1 MRNRFYYQ
9 PRYFL
14 YWLLLFAF
22 GRALF
27 LIYHWSQHTHALDAG
42 TIARTFVYG
51 LRLDGSAA
59 AYLSLPAFLL
69 LALGGLFPRWRGA
82 QALGIYTAII
92 GVVVALLTTV
102 DLELYRAWG
111 FRLDSTPLQY
121 LDSPNEML
129 ASAGSA
135 PVLVLTGIFLGLL
148 STGYGLYQRLLTPLP
163 LAPDWF
169 PRWRPVLIGLLYI
182 ALLMV
187 PLRGG
192 LQQIPV
198 NQSDV
203 YFSARFPFANH
214 AAINVPW
221 NVVQS
226 LQLGETQP
234 SNTVYMADSTARR
247 VVAALYRPVPDPAPV
262 RLLQPA
268 AQKPNVLFIILESFT
283 AKLVGH
289 LEGEEGVTPT
299 LDSLARTGVSFS
311 NLYASGDRSQKGI
324 VALLSGYPNQPTTSI
339 IKYPRKTLGLP
350 SLARTLGRQGYQS
363 AFYYGGELAFANMKS
378 YLLAGGYQRLVER
391 QDFHQRD
398 QNSKWGAHD
407 HVLLGRLL
415 RDLRQPQLA
424 PFFVTAFTLS
434 SHEPFDVPM
443 RPRFPGKDEEN
454 LFRNSVAYTDH
465 ALGQF
470 LQAARQQ
477 AWWPNTVVVI
487 VADHG
492 HALPGESASQ
502 SPLKF
507 RIPLLLTGGALR
519 PEAAGQVVDTYGSQT
534 DVAATLLAQLG
545 LPARDYAWSR
555 NLLAPAPAVAPGG
568 FAFYCYND
576 GFGMMTPDGELTG
589 DNISH
594 QLIYRAPAVKPLQIQ
609 QGRAYQQESFAD
621 FLRR

>member
-1 MRNRFYYQ
+1 MRNRFHYQ

-14 YWLLLFAF
+14 FWLLLFAL
-22 GRALF
+22 GRAVF
-27 LIYHWSQHTHALDAG
+27 LLYHYAPHTAALDAG
-42 TIARTFVYG
+42 TVARTFLYG

-82 QALGIYTAII
+82 KAVGAYTALA
-92 GVVVALLTTV
+92 GVVVGLLTTV
-102 DLELYRAWG
+102 DLELYKAWG

-121 LDSPNEML
+121 LDTPGEMA

-135 PVLVLTGIFLGLL
+135 PLLLLTLIFLGLL
-148 STGYGLYQRLLTPLP
+148 AAGYGLYRRLLTPLP
-163 LAPDWF
+163 LAPAWF
-169 PRWRPVLIGLLYI
+169 PRWRAVLVGLLYI
-182 ALLMV
+182 ALVVV

-192 LQQIPV
+192 VQQIPV

-203 YFSARFPFANH
+203 YFSTKFPFANH

-226 LQLGETQP
+226 LQLGEVQP
-234 SNTVYMADSTARR
+234 STTVYLPDSTARR
-247 VVAALYRPVPDPAPV
+247 VVAELYRPAPDSAPV
-262 RLLQPA
+262 RLLRAPR
-268 AQKPNVLFIILESFT
+268 PNVLFIILESFT

-289 LEGEEGVTPT
+289 LGGEPGVTPT
-299 LDSLARTGVSFS
+299 LDSLARTDVSFR

-339 IKYPRKTLGLP
+339 IKYPRKTEGLP

-415 RDLRQPQLA
+415 RDLRQPQPA

-434 SHEPFDVPM
+434 SHEPFEVPM
-443 RPRFPGKDEEN
+443 RPRFPGPDPDN
-454 LFRNSVAYTDH
+454 QFRSSVAYTDH

-470 LQAARQQ
+470 LRAARQE
-477 AWWPNTVVVI
+477 AWWSNTLVVI

-492 HALPGESASQ
+492 HPQPGWSAIQ
-502 SPLKF
+502 SPEKF

-519 PEAAGQVVDTYGSQT
+519 PEAAGRQVSTFGSQT
-534 DVAATLLAQLG
+534 DVAATLLTQLG

-555 NLLAPAPAVAPGG
+555 NLLAPAPAAAPGG
-568 FAFYCYND
+568 FAFYCFTD
-576 GFGMMTPDGELTG
+576 GFGMMTPDGELTM
-589 DNISH
+589 DNVAH
-594 QLIYRAPAVKPLQIQ
+594 RLMYRAPAVKDRQLLQGQ
-609 QGRAYQQESFAD
+609 AYQQESFAD
-621 FLRR
+621 FMRR